1 MAVVKAEAYGHGAA
15 VTAAC
20 LQDAGVQA
28 FAVATLEEGIALRR
42 AGIRGE
48 VLILGATPAARAW
61 LIRRWRLIQTVVD
74 LPHAQAL
81 DAAGVRIRVQ
91 LKIDTGMHRL
101 GFAAGDTAAVLAA
114 CRLKNLQV
122 CGAYTHLCAA
132 DSPVQEDI
140 EFTLRQARA
149 FYALTDQLEK
159 EGIAL
164 PKRHLQS
171 SYGLLNYPELRGDY
185 VRAGIA
191 LYGCLS
197 RYGDHTVMRPDL
209 CAVLS
214 LKARVTLVRT
224 VRAGESVGYGRAF
237 TAPQDMRLAVVSA
250 GYADGVPSTLVQ
262 GGHVLIH
269 GPVCAA
275 GRTGCVWIC

>member
-1 MAVVKAEAYGHGAA
+1 M
-15 VTAAC
+15 
-20 LQDAGVQA
+20 
-28 FAVATLEEGIALRR
+28 
-42 AGIRGE
+42 
-48 VLILGATPAARAW
+48 
-61 LIRRWRLIQTVVD
+61 
-74 LPHAQAL
+74 
-81 DAAGVRIRVQ
+81 
-91 LKIDTGMHRL
+91 
-101 GFAAGDTAAVLAA
+101 
-114 CRLKNLQV
+114 
-122 CGAYTHLCAA
+122 
-132 DSPVQEDI
+132 QEDI

-171 SYGLLNYPELRGDY
+171 SYGMLNYPELRGDY

-250 GYADGVPSTLVQ
+250 RVCGWGALHAGAGRSSADTR
-262 GGHVLIH
+262 
-269 GPVCAA
+269 PVCAA
-275 GRTGCVWIC
+275 GRTGVYGYADGGCERNTGRAAGGYRDPDRGRAAGGTGGGHRGGRSQTSCFPAWAAGSR